1 MRPRLA
7 LVLLLALALGW
18 PAGSAADLL
27 HDVGAAFESVAREMA
42 GAFPKAE
49 TRVTAVAGDE
59 VTLGGPGVAALR
71 PGLELLAYRKG
82 EPFRHPITNQVLG
95 QAEDEVATLVV
106 SAVTGDTA
114 TARVAAT
121 EGERRPQ
128 VGDGARITAGRIS
141 VAVLPTTG
149 VNVPG
154 ETGDQTALLL
164 VSRFSALLE
173 KTGRFVAVEPRRVL
187 DVVAPPG
194 GAAPPTVLEA
204 ARRLRASGVVVTR
217 LVQDGRARQLETT
230 WISARTGATLFSA
243 RTPISR
249 TTYPPRFAWERTPE
263 LERKQS
269 VDGTIRGLALG
280 DLDGDGRPEL
290 AVADERVVSIYRWQ
304 ENVGLAPTGI
314 EHRTGGIV
322 LSVDL
327 ADVTGAGRAQL
338 VVVDYAGTT
347 EFLTSTVLELSGDRL
362 RPLHEAR
369 GRYLRVVPVG
379 REPWLL
385 EQAAG
390 GVSAAAV
397 NEPFQG
403 SIHRLVW
410 RDGTFRSDR
419 RLQLPSG
426 ISVYGLALLRL
437 TDGPEPDVVAITSED
452 RVSVWDARGRR
463 LWTSPDPYGGS
474 AITFAYSTPGQ
485 NREAIDAVGRVY
497 GRLHPLAAA
506 DDPEVLLFENVLP
519 IGSQVRTVLPR
530 LTPLAFNEGRMH
542 RLRWRDGAFQR
553 VWQSQNTDG
562 YIADFTFGDLDGDA
576 IPEVIVGVVP
586 RGLATL
592 NPLNR
597 TRGQL
602 VLYELP

>member
-1 MRPRLA
+1 MRLRLA
-7 LVLLLALALGW
+7 SVLLLALALVW
-18 PAGSAADLL
+18 PGGSAADLL
-27 HDVGAAFESVAREMA
+27 HDVGAAFESVARELA

-49 TRVTAVAGDE
+49 TRVTAVDGDE
-59 VTLGGPGVAALR
+59 VTLAGPGVSALR
-71 PGLELLAYRKG
+71 PGLELLAYRRG
-82 EPFRHPITNQVLG
+82 EPFRHPITSQVLG
-95 QAEDEVATLVV
+95 HAEEEVATLVV
-106 SAVTGDTA
+106 AAVTGDTA

-149 VNVPG
+149 VSVPG
-154 ETGDQTALLL
+154 ETGEQTALLM

-194 GAAPPTVLEA
+194 GGAAPPVLEA
-204 ARRLRASGVVVTR
+204 ARRLRASAVVVTR
-217 LVQDGRARQLETT
+217 VIQDGRARQLETT
-230 WISARTGATLFSA
+230 WISARTGTTLFSA

-263 LERKQS
+263 LERKHT

-290 AVADERVVSIYRWQ
+290 AVADERVVSIHRWQ
-304 ENVGLAPTGI
+304 ENTGPAPTGI
-314 EHRTGGIV
+314 EFRTTGTI

-347 EFLTSTVLELSGDRL
+347 EFLTSTVLELNGERL
-362 RPLHEAR
+362 RPLHEVR

-390 GVSAAAV
+390 GVSAGAI

-410 RDGTFRSDR
+410 RDGAFRTDR

-437 TDGPEPDVVAITSED
+437 TGGPEPDVVAITPED
-452 RVSVWDARGRR
+452 RVSVWNARGQR

-474 AITFAYSTPGQ
+474 AITFPYSTPGQ

-497 GRLHPLAAA
+497 GRVFPLAGS
-506 DDPEVLLFENVLP
+506 DEPEILLFENILP
-519 IGSQVRTVLPR
+519 IGSQVRTVVPR

-576 IPEVIVGVVP
+576 IPEVVVGVVP